1 MEVTNYLKDH
11 GIFATPVI
19 SPGVPQGEALIRTSY
34 MASHKKND
42 LEKVLEIF
50 KKAKKELKLP
60 SKHFS
65 RQ

>member
-19 SPGVPQGEALIRTSY
+19 SPAVPQGEALIRTSY
-34 MASHKKND
+34 MATHEKND
-42 LEKVLEIF
+42 LEKVLEVF

-60 SKHFS
+60 SEHFS